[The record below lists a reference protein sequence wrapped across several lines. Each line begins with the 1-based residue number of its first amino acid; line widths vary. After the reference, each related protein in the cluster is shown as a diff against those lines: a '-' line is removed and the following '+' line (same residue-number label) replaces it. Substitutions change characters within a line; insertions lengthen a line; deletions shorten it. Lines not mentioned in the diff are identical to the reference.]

1 MTAPAAPAT
10 PTTVLVVDDE
20 EGIRVVLA
28 RFLGRLGYRTLQAPD
43 VAAALD
49 LQAAEQP
56 AVILSDVRM
65 PEATGVDLVPKALAQ
80 DPDVAI
86 ILLTA
91 VDEPRTAIECLRLGA
106 YDYLIKP
113 VDFDELE
120 VSLQGALRRRQLER
134 ERRDLERWLAEQVA
148 IKTREFE
155 ERLEVVE
162 EVALDALRA
171 ARDWSGRDAA
181 VQRLARALGVTEAEV
196 ARALDGRRG

>member
-1 MTAPAAPAT
+1 VTAPAA

-20 EGIRVVLA
+20 EGIRTVLA
-28 RFLGRLGYRTLQAPD
+28 RFLGRLGYRALQASD
-43 VAAALD
+43 VATALA

-56 AVILSDVRM
+56 AAILSDVRM

-86 ILLTA
+86 VLLTA
-91 VDEPRTAIECLRLGA
+91 VDEPRTAVECLRLGA

-120 VSLQGALRRRQLER
+120 LALQGALRRRQLER

-148 IKTREFE
+148 VKTREFE
-155 ERLEVVE
+155 ERLEAVE
-162 EVALDALRA
+162 AVALDALAA
-171 ARDWSGRDAA
+171 ARDWPGRDAA
-181 VQRLARALGVTEAEV
+181 VQRLARALGLSTEEVT
-196 ARALDGRRG
+196 RALDGRRA